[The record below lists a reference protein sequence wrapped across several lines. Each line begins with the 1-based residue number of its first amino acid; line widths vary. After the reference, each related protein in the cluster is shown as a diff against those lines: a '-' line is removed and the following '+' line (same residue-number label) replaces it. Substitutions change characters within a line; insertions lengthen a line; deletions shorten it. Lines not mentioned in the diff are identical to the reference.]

1 MKKNLF
7 FVAAAALALTAC
19 SSDSEVTQSAI
30 QKAAPQAVAF
40 DTYVPEATTTRA
52 GGAGI
57 QTTLTLQGSG
67 LGFGVFAVQ
76 SDNTVYDD
84 HQTTNFMWNEHVT
97 YASPGWSYSPIKYW
111 PNETDNDS
119 QTPNAANAQS
129 DNIDRLSFFAYAPWV
144 SEVTSTYDGSLTGV
158 TYAAA
163 TTPTP
168 VTPNATDAATNV
180 GILAVN
186 ANNDALNDPYVWY
199 KSAPKPS
206 ESVDLLWG
214 VAPAGGLSY
223 TSVAAG
229 LNDGTSTIA
238 DITTGTVTVPEG
250 MPLVDLIK
258 PVKDEKIKFLFKH
271 ALARL
276 GVTVVAA
283 IDQISPGGNFEDT
296 DGNGS
301 YTTADAT
308 HVAVESIV
316 INASG
321 TNKLFTEGRLNLKNT
336 VANQSKWERTGGAVS
351 ALTINA
357 SSELSDEIRW
367 DTDPNTTLTTI
378 TGFNGVD
385 KTERKAMRNGGTYNG
400 DPVYFMLIPP
410 HADTELTVTITYYV
424 FTADAK
430 LAGGYAT
437 TKNVI
442 SKVVTIPNLTNNK
455 AYNLKL
461 ILGLTSVKLDAEVAD
476 WEIAGSTPVDLPQ
489 NNE

>member
-19 SSDSEVTQSAI
+19 SSDSEVTQTAT

-52 GGAGI
+52 GGTGI
-57 QTTLTLQGSG
+57 QTTSTLQESG
-67 LGFGVFAVQ
+67 KGFGVFAVQ
-76 SDNTVYDD
+76 SDNSTYLASL
-84 HQTTNFMWNEHVT
+84 TTNFMWNQHVT
-97 YASPGWSYSPIKYW
+97 YSSSAWGYSPLKYW
-111 PNETDNDS
+111 PNETTTDS
-119 QTPNAANAQS
+119 QASPATATEL
-129 DNIDRLSFFAYAPWV
+129 DRLSFFAYAPYV
-144 SEVTSTYDGSLTGV
+144 LERNGYDGMLDGV
-158 TYAAA
+158 GGYLGTPSATNHFAAA
-163 TTPTP
+163 GNTGI
-168 VTPNATDAATNV
+168 VAISSNHDAT
-180 GILAVN
+180 
-186 ANNDALNDPYVWY
+186 NDPYVWY
-199 KSAPKPS
+199 VASTIPS

-223 TSVAAG
+223 TSVAKG
-229 LNDGTSTIA
+229 LTNTTGVAQIS
-238 DITTGTVTVPEG
+238 TGTVTVAEG

-283 IDQISPGGNFEDT
+283 IDQISPGGDYEDT
-296 DGNGS
+296 NSDGN

-316 INASG
+316 IDASQG
-321 TNKLFTEGRLNLKNT
+321 TNKLYSEGLLNLKNT
-336 VANQSKWERTGGAVS
+336 TAGQSKWDVKNNAIS
-351 ALTINA
+351 ALTINKT
-357 SSELSDEIRW
+357 SELSDEIRW
-367 DTDPNTTLTTI
+367 DTNPTTTLAI

-385 KTERKAMRNGGTYNG
+385 KTERKAMREGGTYNAA
-400 DPVYFMLIPP
+400 PAYFMLIPS
-410 HADTELTVTITYYV
+410 HGATKLTVTITYYV
-424 FTADAK
+424 FTADSK
-430 LAGGYAT
+430 LAGGYAI

-442 SKVVTIPNLTNNK
+442 SKDITIDITNNK

-476 WEIAGSTPVDLPQ
+476 WENAGSTPVDLPQ
-489 NNE
+489 NTD